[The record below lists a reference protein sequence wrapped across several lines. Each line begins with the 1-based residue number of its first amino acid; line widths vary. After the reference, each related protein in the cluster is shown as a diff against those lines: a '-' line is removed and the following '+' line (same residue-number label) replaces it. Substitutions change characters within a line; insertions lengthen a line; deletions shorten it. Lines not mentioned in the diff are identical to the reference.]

1 MYYSIIRLYPKSS
14 FMVVKNLAQE
24 TIDRIREAEEK
35 ANSIINDA
43 KARAQHIIEDSK
55 TLSQSQYDEAIAAAK
70 KAADITI
77 DASKEESIKLLTDE
91 GSKSADECARLK
103 KSVEPRLGAA
113 TDAVIAEILGG
124 KEG

>member
-1 MYYSIIRLYPKSS
+1 M
-14 FMVVKNLAQE
+14 AQE

-43 KARAQHIIEDSK
+43 KARAQQIIEDSK
-55 TLSQSQYDEAIAAAK
+55 TLSQSQYDEAVAAAK

-77 DASKEESIKLLTDE
+77 DASREENIRLLTDE
-91 GSKSADECARLK
+91 GSKSADECERLK